1 MNSGTDGKPSRRKS
15 DAPVGWRLVG
25 LIILGVAC
33 IVAVAAYALQGK
45 SSESNRADTAVE
57 QGQDVQADAK
67 TLAAGIQK
75 ECAKGKKVSPVIAP
89 YCPKAKEV
97 IEQPPIEGKPGRE
110 GPMGPAGP
118 TGAPGR
124 PGADSTI
131 PGPTGPPGADSTVPG
146 PGGQTGSPGADSTVP
161 GPTGPPGADS
171 TIPGPTGPPGADST
185 IAGPTG
191 PVGPMG
197 PVGPPGVGIV
207 SVKCETDA
215 PHNQLFTFTFTF
227 TLSNGEVVPVTCQN
241 APTEGN
247 SP

>member
-15 DAPVGWRLVG
+15 DAPVGRRLVG

-97 IEQPPIEGKPGRE
+97 IEQPPIEGKPGERGE
-110 GPMGPAGP
+110 KGEPGANSTVAGP
-118 TGAPGR
+118 RGPGGPSGPSGPPGAKGSPGR
-124 PGADSTI
+124 PGGSGSTG
-131 PGPTGPPGADSTVPG
+131 PYGPTGPAGPTGPPGAEGSPG
-146 PGGQTGSPGADSTVP
+146 QPGADSTV
-161 GPTGPPGADS
+161 
-171 TIPGPTGPPGADST
+171 
-185 IAGPTG
+185 AGPTG
-191 PVGPMG
+191 SVGPAG
-197 PVGPPGVGIV
+197 SVGPPGVGVV

-215 PHNQLFTFTFTF
+215 PHNQIFTFTFTF